1 MNELRTVDFHVAT
14 THMKRR
20 RPRTSRTGQAERVAA
35 QLRKYFRSA
44 TQLATAL
51 GTSRDTLRAWSTG
64 NGPARPRVELL
75 EVAELLLKL
84 CVAARRYVANDHQV
98 GDWAVAPD
106 PRLHGASP
114 SEALRRYGREGLEV
128 LLADLVVVAPP
139 RPTGPIELPSLE
151 ALRAALAAGIGAEA
165 AERIQRIASAEPIVL
180 TDEELE
186 AELHAVTQD
195 EAPADSDR
203 VIPGRS

>member
-1 MNELRTVDFHVAT
+1 MSDLQTLDFHAAT
-14 THMKRR
+14 TRR

-35 QLRKYFRSA
+35 ELRKYFRSA
-44 TQLATAL
+44 TQLAAAL

-84 CVAARRYVANDHQV
+84 CAAARRYVAHDHQI

-114 SEALRRYGREGLEV
+114 SEALRRYGRDGLEV

-165 AERIQRIASAEPIVL
+165 AARVQRIASAEPIVL

-186 AELHAVTQD
+186 AELDAVPTTT
-195 EAPADSDR
+195 P
-203 VIPGRS
+203 

>member
-1 MNELRTVDFHVAT
+1 M
-14 THMKRR
+14 
-20 RPRTSRTGQAERVAA
+20 
-35 QLRKYFRSA
+35 
-44 TQLATAL
+44 
-51 GTSRDTLRAWSTG
+51 
-64 NGPARPRVELL
+64 
-75 EVAELLLKL
+75 
-84 CVAARRYVANDHQV
+84 
-98 GDWAVAPD
+98 
-106 PRLHGASP
+106 
-114 SEALRRYGREGLEV
+114 

>member
-1 MNELRTVDFHVAT
+1 MSDSHTLDFQVTT
-14 THMKRR
+14 THTTRR

-44 TQLATAL
+44 TQLATSL

-84 CVAARRYVANDHQV
+84 CVAARRYVADDHQV
-98 GDWAVAPD
+98 GDWVVAPD

-139 RPTGPIELPSLE
+139 RPTGPIDLPSLE
-151 ALRAALAAGIGAEA
+151 ALRAALAAGIGADA
-165 AERIQRIASAEPIVL
+165 AERIQRIASAAPIVL

-186 AELHAVTQD
+186 AELHAATRD
-195 EAPADSDR
+195 ETSTESGQ

>member
-1 MNELRTVDFHVAT
+1 MSDLPTLDFHAAT
-14 THMKRR
+14 TRR

-35 QLRKYFRSA
+35 ELRKYFRSS

-51 GTSRDTLRAWSTG
+51 GTSRDTLRAWSSG

-84 CVAARRYVANDHQV
+84 CAAARRYVTHDRQIGNWV
-98 GDWAVAPD
+98 VAPD

-114 SEALRRYGREGLEV
+114 SEALRRYGRDGLEV
-128 LLADLVVVAPP
+128 LLADLAVVAPP
-139 RPTGPIELPSLE
+139 RPTGPVELTSLE

-165 AERIQRIASAEPIVL
+165 AARVQRIASAEPIVL
-180 TDEELE
+180 TDEELD
-186 AELHAVTQD
+186 AELDAVPTTT
-195 EAPADSDR
+195 A
-203 VIPGRS
+203 